1 MTPQT
6 SRLAYGAII
15 AAAVLWGGSIVA
27 QKLALSGFSAVEA
40 SVLRDIG
47 GLAILLTTWWWQ
59 EGTLAKLTKADVR
72 MLGLLGLGVLGNH
85 LLILMGLKY
94 VSGAVGGVI
103 IGSSPVV
110 TALLSAV
117 LIHDVPLRAVWAG
130 GLLSF
135 AGVGLVSVAGFQ
147 AAGDQPLLG
156 SLLVFLG
163 VVSWALYS
171 IGSRQ
176 LMERHSALT
185 VNWTT
190 LLVATVLQIPLLW
203 TDRKMLDAGLGSV
216 TPADWMALGY
226 LVLFATA
233 IAQQAWLYGVKGIG
247 PSRASVLGNL
257 TPVAAVVLSAV
268 LLKEPVGT
276 SEILGIALIL
286 GGGVVVTAAA
296 TIAGI
301 ASTKATPT
309 TSSPPSPSSPPRSRS
324 SRSLPP
330 EAGGRIDA
338 CSCVV
343 MTAPARSQDVC
354 PPAEATARS
363 PSWWPR
369 RLRARARAG
378 GRPGPSRTA
387 WGRRS
392 RA

>member
-1 MTPQT
+1 MTPQAN
-6 SRLAYGAII
+6 RLAYGAII

-59 EGTLAKLTKADVR
+59 EGTLAQLTKADVR

-103 IGSSPVV
+103 IGSSPVM
-110 TALLSAV
+110 TALLSAL

-171 IGSRQ
+171 IGSRK

-185 VNWTT
+185 VNWAT
-190 LLVATVLQIPLLW
+190 LLVATILQIPLLW
-203 TDRKMLDAGLGSV
+203 TDRKMLDAGLESV
-216 TPADWMALGY
+216 STADWMALGY

-257 TPVAAVVLSAV
+257 TPVAAIVLSAV
-268 LLKEPVGT
+268 LLKEPVGA

-286 GGGVVVTAAA
+286 VGVGVVDRQ
-296 TIAGI
+296 
-301 ASTKATPT
+301 
-309 TSSPPSPSSPPRSRS
+309 TS
-324 SRSLPP
+324 
-330 EAGGRIDA
+330 
-338 CSCVV
+338 
-343 MTAPARSQDVC
+343 
-354 PPAEATARS
+354 
-363 PSWWPR
+363 
-369 RLRARARAG
+369 RLT
-378 GRPGPSRTA
+378 S
-387 WGRRS
+387 
-392 RA
+392 

>member
-15 AAAVLWGGSIVA
+15 TAAVLWGGSIVA

-59 EGTLAKLTKADVR
+59 EGTLVKLTKTDVR

-110 TALLSAV
+110 TALLSAL
-117 LIHDVPLRAVWAG
+117 LIHDVPLRAVWVG
-130 GLLSF
+130 SLLSF

-147 AAGDQPLLG
+147 AVGDQPLLG

-171 IGSRQ
+171 IGSRKV
-176 LMERHSALT
+176 MERHSALT
-185 VNWTT
+185 VNWAT
-190 LLVATVLQIPLLW
+190 LLVATFLQIPLLW

-233 IAQQAWLYGVKGIG
+233 IAQQAWLFGVKGIG

-257 TPVAAVVLSAV
+257 TPVAAIVLSAV
-268 LLKEPVGT
+268 MLREPVGV

-286 GGGVVVTAAA
+286 AGVWVVDRQTSRL
-296 TIAGI
+296 TIAG
-301 ASTKATPT
+301 S
-309 TSSPPSPSSPPRSRS
+309 
-324 SRSLPP
+324 
-330 EAGGRIDA
+330 
-338 CSCVV
+338 
-343 MTAPARSQDVC
+343 
-354 PPAEATARS
+354 
-363 PSWWPR
+363 
-369 RLRARARAG
+369 
-378 GRPGPSRTA
+378 
-387 WGRRS
+387 
-392 RA
+392 